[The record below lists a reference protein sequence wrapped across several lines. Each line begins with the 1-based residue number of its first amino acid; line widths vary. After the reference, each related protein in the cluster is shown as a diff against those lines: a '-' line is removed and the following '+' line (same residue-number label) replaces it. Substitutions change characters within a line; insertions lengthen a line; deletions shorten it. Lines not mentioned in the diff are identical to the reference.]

1 MATQTMVLVGTE
13 ANQMPKYQLGSLLVL
28 KKPSENVPFSLR
40 IVEFPPTRTVPFRA
54 DLAAEVKLRRERKRA
69 ARVRMLG
76 GSGGGGGG
84 DISDSF
90 FITVWNGRNHFPRK

>member
-1 MATQTMVLVGTE
+1 MVLVGTE

-28 KKPSENVPFSLR
+28 KKPRENVPFSLR
-40 IVEFPPTRTVPFRA
+40 IVEFPLTRTVPFRA

-76 GSGGGGGG
+76 GSGGGG

-90 FITVWNGRNHFPRK
+90 FSTVWYVRNHFPGK